1 MRVETI
7 SRARFPGANT
17 PAESRQHTSP
27 EKLLTTGQV
36 AQLTGL
42 SESYFEKGRIYGYG
56 PSFIRLRPKSRS
68 GAIRYR
74 PEDLRRWLAERECNP
89 EEVCHD

>member
-7 SRARFPGANT
+7 SRARIPGTNT
-17 PAESRQHTSP
+17 LAEIRQPTNP

-36 AQLTGL
+36 ATLTMMSTSWL
-42 SESYFEKGRIYGYG
+42 EKGRIYGWG
-56 PSFIRLRPKSRS
+56 PKYLRLGA

-74 PEDLRRWLAERECNP
+74 WSDILTYLQGCECNP
-89 EEVCHD
+89 EEVGQ

>member
-1 MRVETI
+1 MQSATLP
-7 SRARFPGANT
+7 RARSGRESNT
-17 PAESRQHTSP
+17 AVTRSISPA

-74 PEDLRRWLAERECNP
+74 PEDLQRWLAERECNP

>member
-1 MRVETI
+1 M
-7 SRARFPGANT
+7 SRARSGGAIST
-17 PAESRQHTSP
+17 PAPRSLP

-36 AQLTGL
+36 ATLTGL

-56 PSFIRLRPKSRS
+56 PKFIRLRPASRS

-74 PEDLRRWLAERECNP
+74 PADVQRWLEERECNP
-89 EEVCHD
+89 EVMNHD